1 MNDTRQQRRRR
12 TLLGATVLG
21 AVVLFLLSLIQA
33 EALRELFEPGKALRL
48 VLPDE
53 GLFGLAEG
61 AKIEVLGTPAGKIL
75 RIVID
80 PNQKIHAE
88 ARLRGSLAPFVRRD
102 SQAVI
107 RKTFGVAGESYVEIT
122 RGQGE
127 PMDWEYAV
135 LTAQPDRA
143 PTDSIGA
150 IMEDVRSRVIP
161 ILSQT
166 ERTMTAL
173 ADITERF
180 ASPDGDFQSVLG
192 DISALTGRLERG
204 DGTLGRLLSDD
215 RAARELEDLL
225 QAANTATARLDPIL
239 QELQATAGELAALAR
254 TFNAQSTDL
263 PQISAS
269 IQSVLTSLDA
279 VMSDLRETSPQL
291 PAITRDLRA
300 TTASVPVLLGMTQ
313 QTLAELEALLRQLRS
328 SWLLGGS
335 AEPPAA
341 SGGRLPPGEVRP

>member
-1 MNDTRQQRRRR
+1 MIAARQDRRHR
-12 TLLGATVLG
+12 TLLGATVLV
-21 AVVLFLLSLIQA
+21 AVALFLLSLIQA
-33 EALRELFEPGKALRL
+33 EALREWFEPGKTLRL

-61 AKIEVLGTPAGKIL
+61 AKIEVLGTPAGKVL

-88 ARLRGSLAPFVRRD
+88 ARLRGSMAPFVRRD

-122 RGQGE
+122 RGFGE

-135 LTAQPDRA
+135 LKAQPDRA
-143 PTDSIGA
+143 PTDSIGE

-161 ILSQT
+161 ILTQT

-180 ASPDGDFQSVLG
+180 ASPEGDFQAMLG
-192 DISALTGRLERG
+192 DVRALTGRVESG
-204 DGTLGRLLSDD
+204 EGTLGRLLSDD
-215 RAARELEDLL
+215 SAARELEALL
-225 QAANTATARLDPIL
+225 SAASTAVARLDPIL
-239 QELQATAGELAALAR
+239 QELQTTAAQMAALSQ
-254 TFNAQSTDL
+254 TINAQGEDL

-269 IQSVLTSLDA
+269 IKSVLSSLDA
-279 VMSDLRETSPQL
+279 VMTDLRETSPQL
-291 PAITRDLRA
+291 PAITRDIST
-300 TTASVPVLLGMTQ
+300 TTANIPVLLGMTQ
-313 QTLAELEALLRQLRS
+313 QTLVELEALLRQLRS
-328 SWLLGGS
+328 SWLLGGGGE
-335 AEPPAA
+335 APA
-341 SGGRLPPGEVRP
+341 SGGRLPPREVRP